1 MNCFFFRILVFT
13 VLTTGFAFFGG
24 CTPVRNE
31 GHPPLPPAM
40 DVRDYKIRPSD
51 IISIEVHREGDI
63 SGQYT
68 VSQEGEIFLK
78 LVDRSVKISGLTTL
92 QITDLLKNAYQKY
105 YRNPSFLV
113 RVVFYSARQVYID
126 GFISRVGPVNFTIEQ
141 GLTLHTAIVNAGGIQ
156 PRGSQTNVRLVR
168 RETKL
173 VDGKEVSEIKRY
185 TINYKKIKEGEDDDI
200 PLVEGDR
207 ITIEDSII

>member
-1 MNCFFFRILVFT
+1 MNCFLFRIPAFT
-13 VLTTGFAFFGG
+13 ALLMGFVFFGG
-24 CTPVRNE
+24 CTHERNE
-31 GHPPLPPAM
+31 GHPPKPLPM

-51 IISIEVHREGDI
+51 IISIEVHREMDI

-78 LVDRSVKISGLTTL
+78 LVNHNVKVAGLTTF

-113 RVVFYSARQVYID
+113 RVVAYSARQVYID

-185 TINYKKIKEGEDDDI
+185 TINYKRIKEGEDDDV
-200 PLVEGDR
+200 PLVEGDS

>member
-1 MNCFFFRILVFT
+1 MNCFSLRILVFT
-13 VLTTGFAFFGG
+13 AMTVGFALFGG
-24 CTPVRNE
+24 CVHERNV
-31 GHPPLPPAM
+31 GHPATPPPE

-78 LVDRSVKISGLTTL
+78 LVDRSVKISGMTTL
-92 QITDLLKNAYQKY
+92 QVTDLLKNVYQKH
-105 YRNPSFLV
+105 YRDPSFLV
-113 RVVFYSARQVYID
+113 RIVFYSPRLVYID
-126 GFISRVGPVNFTIEQ
+126 GFISRVGPVTFTIET
-141 GLTLHTAIVNAGGIQ
+141 GLTLHTALVNAGGIQ
-156 PRGSQTNVRLVR
+156 PRGSETNVRLVR

-185 TINYKKIKEGEDDDI
+185 TINYKRIKEGADDDV
-200 PLVEGDR
+200 PLLEDDR